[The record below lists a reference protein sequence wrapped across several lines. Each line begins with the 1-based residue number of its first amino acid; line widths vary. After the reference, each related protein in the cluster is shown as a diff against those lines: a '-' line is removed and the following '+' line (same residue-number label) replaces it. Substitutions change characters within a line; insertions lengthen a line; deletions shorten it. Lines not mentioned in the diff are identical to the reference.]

1 MEFTGEIISEAG
13 YGREHHRNSSLCNHG
28 DELRQE
34 GVGRDGAKIQCR
46 QRAGRYAGRL
56 GVGGGVG
63 SGDTQVAG
71 ENDRNYESFQLNSGF

>member
-34 GVGRDGAKIQCR
+34 GVGTDGAKIQCR

-56 GVGGGVG
+56 GVGV
-63 SGDTQVAG
+63 GDTQVTG

>member
-46 QRAGRYAGRL
+46 QRAGGYAGW
-56 GVGGGVG
+56 GN
-63 SGDTQVAG
+63 T
-71 ENDRNYESFQLNSGF
+71 

>member
-34 GVGRDGAKIQCR
+34 GVGREGW
-46 QRAGRYAGRL
+46 AGSHMENESQKCSVIGSSRYSFVEIHIFER
-56 GVGGGVG
+56 
-63 SGDTQVAG
+63 G
-71 ENDRNYESFQLNSGF
+71 EA